1 MVIDLQNIISLNEE
15 QIAVLKDTM
24 RELEASLARELEF
37 NESNRQLNK
46 EYLVNIL
53 RNFLMTKEASEHSK
67 LVPVLCSILHF
78 LPDETKII
86 WYLLVHCIVII
97 QSIIKILQMPFL
109 S

>member
-1 MVIDLQNIISLNEE
+1 LNDE
-15 QIAVLKDTM
+15 QLEVLKSTM

-37 NESNRQLNK
+37 NESNRKLNK

-78 LPDETKII
+78 LPDETKTI
-86 WYLLVHCIVII
+86 WYA
-97 QSIIKILQMPFL
+97 SFL
-109 S
+109 SVVYIFMYYDFK